1 MRRTLL
7 FLVLML
13 TVSLSVLAQHS
24 GGGSSGSGSSGGS
37 SSGAGG
43 GGSHSSASSGGGGGG
58 ASSHSSSSSGSSASH
73 GSHASGS
80 SPGGS
85 TTGAHSYSGGTHART
100 THGDGS
106 RVPPAET
113 AREGNQ
119 ASRRPVRV
127 PGQPPEKNPKQG
139 RRLFAFLSPHAVT
152 KPPCRG
158 KNCAASCPA
167 GQVATN
173 SGGCM
178 AAPTGRLSTCN
189 TYDPPGSCLGSSTFY
204 RCSGPSAA
212 VIAEQQREVDRL
224 LLARESTCSQSPMSQ
239 ACADLT
245 QWYGAALQRL
255 EQLRAEARR
264 CL

>member
-1 MRRTLL
+1 MRRTLP

-13 TVSLSVLAQHS
+13 AVSLSVLAQHS

-37 SSGAGG
+37 SSGGGG

-58 ASSHSSSSSGSSASH
+58 GSSHSSSSSASSESQSSSASGGKAGGLST
-73 GSHASGS
+73 GS
-80 SPGGS
+80 P
-85 TTGAHSYSGGTHART
+85 SYSGGTRAGN
-100 THGDGS
+100 THGGS
-106 RVPPAET
+106 RVPPAGT
-113 AREGNQ
+113 AHEGKQ
-119 ASRRPVRV
+119 ASKPPVRV

-167 GQVATN
+167 GQVATK
-173 SGGCM
+173 SGSCR
-178 AAPTGRLSTCN
+178 AAPGGEFSNCT

-204 RCSGPSAA
+204 RCSAPSAA
-212 VIAEQQREVDRL
+212 IIAEQQREVDRL

-245 QWYGAALQRL
+245 QWYGAARERL
-255 EQLRAEARR
+255 EQLRAQARR